1 MTSFRFET
9 YQNSVVKHHM
19 RKAYDPKQPAMW
31 AWNHDLHRTT
41 ISSVR
46 QIDADTIEVV
56 KRYDMKP
63 GMAFRY
69 LGAD

>member
-1 MTSFRFET
+1 
-9 YQNSVVKHHM
+9 M

-63 GMAFRY
+63 SMAFRY